1 MKNVIIIL
9 VGVMLLTG
17 CGKQASQAPKQVI
30 VKVAFTNDSTSVT
43 TNSQMMHHSFGISFK
58 TDTSRDTVVQQ
69 LEQLHAPILT
79 NTPELIRAELPR
91 KVQVELSFAVGKLT
105 EVNYIMPPNT
115 ALEPTP
121 TAP

>member
-1 MKNVIIIL
+1 MKNVIVIL
-9 VGVMLLTG
+9 VGMLLLTG
-17 CGKQASQAPKQVI
+17 CGKQASQAHKQVI
-30 VKVAFTNDSTSVT
+30 AKVVFTNDSASVM

-58 TDTSRDTVVQQ
+58 TGASRDTVVQQ

-79 NTPELIRAELPR
+79 NTPELMRAELPR
-91 KVQVELSFAVGKLT
+91 KVQVELSFAGGKLT

-115 ALEPTP
+115 ALEPTA